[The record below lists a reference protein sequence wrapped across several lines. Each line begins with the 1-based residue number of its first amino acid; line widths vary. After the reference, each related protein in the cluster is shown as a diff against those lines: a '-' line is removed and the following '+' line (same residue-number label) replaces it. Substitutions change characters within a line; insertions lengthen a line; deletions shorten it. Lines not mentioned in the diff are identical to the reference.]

1 MIVFERLSWKN
12 FLSTGNQPTTIFL
25 NRSPTTLVIGANGSG
40 KSTMLDALCFALYG
54 KPFRSINKGQVINS
68 VNQRECHVELTFRVG
83 SNQYRIVR
91 GIKPN
96 IFEIYLNDTLL
107 NQDAKA
113 RDYQKH
119 LESTVL
125 KMNEKSFRQ
134 VVVLGSTSYVPFM
147 QLPTPHRREVIE
159 DLLDIGVFS
168 KMNVVLKARM
178 SENKDNLSDAAKQI
192 ELFEDRIQTLKSLQ
206 SRGDEQR
213 EERIRSVKEKIDTL
227 KDELATAKD
236 TVVAAQKAYDTAT
249 NQKSD
254 DIADLRSKMN
264 EYITAKAKMEDMVQR
279 NNRTITF
286 FKDNDTCPTCQQD
299 ITAEYKQGEIAKR
312 TTKIAEAEEIIKAAT
327 DKYEALK
334 LRIQEAEEQQA
345 QLRSL
350 KNKWQEAQSDADYI
364 QKRINDQQEM
374 LDRLNEESRDQV
386 SETEQKLEEYRA
398 LLKKWTAERAALT
411 DERSYL
417 DLVGMMLKD
426 TGIKTNII
434 RQYIPVMN
442 QSINNYLNAL
452 GLSVNFTLDE
462 NFNEVIRS
470 RYRDEFSYTN
480 FSEGEK
486 SRIDLAIMLTW
497 RTIAK
502 MKNSASTN
510 LLVLDEVFD
519 GSLDANATEEL
530 VNILNQMEKDINI
543 FVISHRNH
551 ELNDKFRSIIEFRKE
566 GNFSVMC

>member
-1 MIVFERLSWKN
+1 MIVFEKLTWKN
-12 FLSTGNQPTTIFL
+12 FLSTGNQPTTIML
-25 NRSPTTLVIGANGSG
+25 DRSPTTLVIGANGSG

-54 KPFRSINKGQVINS
+54 KPFRSINKGQIVNS

-83 SNQYRIVR
+83 SNRYRVVR

-96 IFEIYLNDTLL
+96 VFDIYLNDTLL

-168 KMNVVLKARM
+168 KMNVVLKARL
-178 SENKDNLSDAAKQI
+178 SENKDALADAAKQI
-192 ELFEDRIQTLKSLQ
+192 ELFTDRIQTLKNLQ

-213 EERIRSVKEKIDTL
+213 EERIRAVQAKIDEI
-227 KDELATAKD
+227 KGELGKR
-236 TVVAAQKAYDTAT
+236 Q
-249 NQKSD
+249 
-254 DIADLRSKMN
+254 ADLEAAVAVYDEAANQETEDANDLRTKLS
-264 EYITAKAKMEDMVQR
+264 EYISAKAKMQDLVER
-279 NNRTITF
+279 NNRTIAF

-299 ITAEYKQGEIAKR
+299 ITAEYKKGEIAKR
-312 TTKIAEAEEIIKAAT
+312 KAKVEEAEGIIQAAS
-327 DKYEALK
+327 DKCDVLTE
-334 LRIQEAEEQQA
+334 RIQDIAKKA
-345 QLRSL
+345 DHLRTLRSNV
-350 KNKWQEAQSDADYI
+350 KEAQSDVDYLK
-364 QKRINDQQEM
+364 KRIVDQQD
-374 LDRLNEESRDQV
+374 LLNSLNAESRDQAG
-386 SETEQKLEEYRA
+386 ETETKLEEYRA
-398 LLKKWTAERAALT
+398 DLKKWTDERAKLT
-411 DERSYL
+411 DERGYL